1 MNEYSGT
8 VTDLKA
14 ALENGGYDTK
24 PLDDHSG
31 TERVVRVRPI
41 VFTHE
46 ELAQMIED
54 RLRADQPE
62 IYQAA
67 HDEDKDLIVDEFM
80 LEGKFCGLVARWE

>member
-46 ELAQMIED
+46 EITGMIED
-54 RLRADQPE
+54 RLRSERPGLFE
-62 IYQAA
+62 AA
-67 HDEDKDLIVDEFM
+67 TQNDVELVFSDYIVDGTF
-80 LEGKFCGLVARWE
+80 LGLIARWE

>member
-1 MNEYSGT
+1 MNET
-8 VTDLKA
+8 T
-14 ALENGGYDTK
+14 ALPEPVESAT
-24 PLDDHSG
+24 
-31 TERVVRVRPI
+31 VVRVRPV

-67 HDEDKDLIVDEFM
+67 QDEDKDLIVDEFM